1 MVSGFMGEDVTL
13 PDYLGVLAGIIGFFV
28 ILIAVSGFI
37 GAEKLEK
44 RLAK

>member
-1 MVSGFMGEDVTL
+1 MGEDVTL
-13 PDYLGVLAGIIGFFV
+13 PEYLGVSACIVGFLV

-44 RLAK
+44 RFAK